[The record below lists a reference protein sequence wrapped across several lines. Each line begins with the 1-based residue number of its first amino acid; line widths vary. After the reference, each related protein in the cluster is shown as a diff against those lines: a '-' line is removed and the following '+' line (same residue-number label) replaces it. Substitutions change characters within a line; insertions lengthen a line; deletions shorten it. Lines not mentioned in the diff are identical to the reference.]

1 MLLDKQLRI
10 AKRAVLRGG
19 PFFIPKLSA
28 VSAQVKGITV
38 EVDKVGDHAIRLTTN
53 RARFRCLKSKQTY
66 AFGIKLVKRAHE
78 VEMSSTWPVRATLK
92 SKTPNTLIV

>member
-1 MLLDKQLRI
+1 
-10 AKRAVLRGG
+10 
-19 PFFIPKLSA
+19 
-28 VSAQVKGITV
+28 
-38 EVDKVGDHAIRLTTN
+38 
-53 RARFRCLKSKQTY
+53 LKSKQTY